1 MKNVI
6 FFTFYLIFFAI
17 VSSILFSIIYM
28 NFEEQP
34 TFTLNK
40 AIKYGAILLSF
51 IFIFLTLKFKKITP
65 KEMCSDH
72 SLNIILLSII
82 KGFFISILASLP
94 IIILLH
100 IFDIRIFNFNMN
112 DIDNVFFVTIL
123 LSVLSGLIIGFIEE
137 FFFRGIMVRENNFT
151 LNNLFPI
158 ILASASYS
166 TFHFIKIPDILDP
179 VIAWDTGLTYLIDVF
194 TNLNNL
200 ILYDAFYTLLIFG
213 IFLSLVKIRYKN
225 IFYCIGIHAGFIFV
239 IKTYKQNSYVNFEGS
254 FLNLIS
260 PYDHFIGHM
269 VSLTILTY
277 LLIFIFNAWLKN
289 R

>member
-17 VSSILFSIIYM
+17 VSSILFSTIYM

-51 IFIFLTLKFKKITP
+51 IFIFLTLKFKEITP

-123 LSVLSGLIIGFIEE
+123 LSVLSGLTIGFIEE
-137 FFFRGIMVRENNFT
+137 FFFRGIMVRENNVT
-151 LNNLFPI
+151 LINLFPI

-213 IFLSLVKIRYKN
+213 IFL
-225 IFYCIGIHAGFIFV
+225 
-239 IKTYKQNSYVNFEGS
+239 T
-254 FLNLIS
+254 LN
-260 PYDHFIGHM
+260 
-269 VSLTILTY
+269 V
-277 LLIFIFNAWLKN
+277 
-289 R
+289 

>member
-82 KGFFISILASLP
+82 KGFFISIFASLP

-100 IFDIRIFNFNMN
+100 IFDIRIFNFNMK
-112 DIDNVFFVTIL
+112 TIAIYR
-123 LSVLSGLIIGFIEE
+123 S
-137 FFFRGIMVRENNFT
+137 
-151 LNNLFPI
+151 
-158 ILASASYS
+158 
-166 TFHFIKIPDILDP
+166 
-179 VIAWDTGLTYLIDVF
+179 
-194 TNLNNL
+194 
-200 ILYDAFYTLLIFG
+200 
-213 IFLSLVKIRYKN
+213 
-225 IFYCIGIHAGFIFV
+225 C
-239 IKTYKQNSYVNFEGS
+239 
-254 FLNLIS
+254 
-260 PYDHFIGHM
+260 
-269 VSLTILTY
+269 
-277 LLIFIFNAWLKN
+277 
-289 R
+289 